1 MSRRPAERILDQLVS
16 VHAEFLQ
23 YLGVTGESRVRKLM
37 LIKDL
42 ITTVSMAAR
51 KEEDNLLPEPPELQY
66 MTEPELSVHINRM
79 MRFIYENQ
87 TVDTVGSMLV
97 VFGKDKIAQYGATIE
112 PEDVPAQ
119 LRELA
124 DRIENQETIRRG

>member
-1 MSRRPAERILDQLVS
+1 MPRPVAQILDQLVS
-16 VHAEFLQ
+16 VYAEFLQ